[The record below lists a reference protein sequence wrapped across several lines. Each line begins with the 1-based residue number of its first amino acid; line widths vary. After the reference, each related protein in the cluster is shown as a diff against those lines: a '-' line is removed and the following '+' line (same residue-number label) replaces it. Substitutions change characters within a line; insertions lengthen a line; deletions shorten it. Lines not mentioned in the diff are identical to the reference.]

1 LEGTR
6 TDVLNQN
13 SAWLSISPQLDDTP
27 DSRIFWINGS
37 AGTGK
42 TTIAST
48 VARACKKRGILG
60 ASFFFSREEEYS
72 TPKLLFTTI
81 AYQLGQFFPP
91 FKDEVSAVL
100 KSNREIGHSDPSYQL
115 QELIV
120 GPLRTIGDA
129 FPFCVVVID
138 AIDECQDDSTISV
151 ILASLSAHVIELSPL
166 KFLVTSRPE
175 RNITGAFKLESLD
188 PATRRLVLHEI
199 ELGVVQIDIERY
211 LAYELDIIRDS
222 YDLGHSWPSLT
233 DINALSTN
241 SFGLFIFA
249 ATCIKFIG
257 DRNYCD
263 PPDQLAKLLDGRPVA
278 VGNSSPDH
286 RLDQLYTQVLTNAF
300 PNISPRLAG
309 RLKMILGSII
319 LLRNPLSPRDLELLL
334 DVNAQKTD
342 FSLGSIRATLAH
354 LHSLVIV
361 PEDDDH
367 VIRLLHPS
375 FFDFLTNRDRCLN
388 PKLVV
393 DTTVQHTLLA
403 HACLGAMKDLRRN
416 ICKIE
421 SPTMLNSEVD
431 DLPARIRQY
440 ILPHLQYACRHWAS
454 HLTNAMIS
462 GLLLDLLSEF
472 CSEGLL
478 RWVEVCSLLGN
489 LRNTLLSLDALQ
501 RALTVSHFGF
511 MIMYQSYLFCRL
523 VSGRKCPIL

>member
-1 LEGTR
+1 MDGTR
-6 TDVLNQN
+6 TDVLHQI
-13 SAWLSISPQLDDTP
+13 SAWLSITPQVDDTP

-42 TTIAST
+42 TTIANT
-48 VARACKKRGILG
+48 VARTCKKRGILG
-60 ASFFFSREEEYS
+60 ASFFCSREEDYS

-100 KSNREIGHSDPSYQL
+100 KSNHEIGYSDPSYQL

-120 GPLRTIGDA
+120 GPLRTIGDT

-151 ILASLSAHVIELSPL
+151 ILASLAAHVNQLSPL
-166 KFLVTSRPE
+166 KFLITSRPE
-175 RNITGAFKLESLD
+175 RHITGAFKLESMD

-199 ELGVVQIDIERY
+199 ELSVVHVDIERY
-211 LAYELDIIRDS
+211 LAYELNTIKEF
-222 YDLGHSWPSLT
+222 YDLKNSWPSLT
-233 DINALSTN
+233 DINALSTK

-249 ATCIKFIG
+249 ATCVKFIRDG
-257 DRNYCD
+257 NYCD
-263 PPDQLAKLLDGRPVA
+263 PPDQLAKLLHSTPVA
-278 VGNSSPDH
+278 VGNYSPDY
-286 RLDQLYTQVLTNAF
+286 RLDQLYTQVLTDAF
-300 PNISPRLAG
+300 PDISPRLAG
-309 RLKMILGSII
+309 RLKMVLGSII
-319 LLRNPLSPRDLELLL
+319 LLRNPLSPHDLELLL
-334 DVNAQKTD
+334 DVNAQKAD
-342 FSLGSIRATLAH
+342 FSLGSVRATLAR

-393 DTTVQHTLLA
+393 DITVQHTLLA
-403 HACLGAMKDLRRN
+403 HACLGAMKDLRKN

-421 SPTMLNSEVD
+421 SPTMLNSEVE

-440 ILPHLQYACRHWAS
+440 IPPHLQYACRHWAS

-462 GLLLDLLSEF
+462 DLLLDLLSEF

-489 LRNTLLSLDALQ
+489 LRNALLSLDAVQ
-501 RALTVSHFGF
+501 RKLTVSHFGF
-511 MIMYQSYLFCRL
+511 MRMYWSYLFSRL
-523 VSGRKCPIL
+523 VSTRTCPIL